1 MDYSLFGQK
10 FTRHAGITQ
19 LMDDLNQ
26 GLLNPDAIMLGGGNP
41 AAIPEMQTAF
51 SQQMAQQLAD
61 GDLLQALANYDGP
74 KGKDSFTTALAGLLQ
89 REYGWPITADN
100 IALTNG
106 SQTAFFY
113 LFNLLAGD
121 FATQKKKVL
130 FPLAPE
136 YIGYADSALCE
147 EMFVAGKP
155 SISLLDDG
163 LFKYHIDFDTLDVTD
178 DIGLI
183 CVSRPTNPTGNVL
196 TDEEI
201 QHLDEI
207 ARAKGIPLL
216 IDNAYGTPFPNIIFS
231 DVTPFW
237 NDNTILCMS
246 LSKLGLPG
254 ARCGIVIAPPTLIQ
268 ALGNLSGIINLA
280 PGGIG
285 PTLMRPWVD
294 NGEIIRL
301 SRDIIRPFYEQ
312 RAWQTVD
319 LLQQAIPAPRLRIH
333 KPEGALFLWLWFEGL
348 PIHSQELYQR
358 LKERGLILV
367 PGHYFFAGIQDPQ
380 WRHRQECMRLNY
392 AQHPD
397 NVAAGIQILAQTIDE
412 LADTWRN

>member
-1 MDYSLFGQK
+1 MHFSQFGSK

-19 LMDDLNQ
+19 LMEDLNQ

-41 AAIPEMQTAF
+41 AAIPAMTEEFTAE
-51 SQQMAQQLAD
+51 AEH
-61 GDLLQALANYDGP
+61 LLHQGELLKAMANYDGP
-74 KGKDSFTTALAGLLQ
+74 QGRDSFTQALAELLK
-89 REYGWPITADN
+89 REYGWNITAKN

-113 LFNLLAGD
+113 LFNLLAGE
-121 FATQKKKVL
+121 FAGGQRKKVL

-147 EMFVAGKP
+147 EMFVACKP
-155 SISLLDDG
+155 NIELLEGG
-163 LFKYHIDFDTLDVTD
+163 LFKYRVNFAELEVGD

-201 QHLDEI
+201 HHLDEI

-216 IDNAYGTPFPNIIFS
+216 IDNAYGTPFPNIIFTE
-231 DVTPFW
+231 VQPFW
-237 NDNTILCMS
+237 NENTILCMS

-254 ARCGIVIAPPTLIQ
+254 TRCGIVIGPETLIQ
-268 ALGNLSGIINLA
+268 AIGNLSGIINLA
-280 PGGIG
+280 PGGVG
-285 PTLMRPWVD
+285 PTMVQRWVE
-294 NGEIIRL
+294 NGDIIRL
-301 SRDIIRPFYEQ
+301 SEQHIRPFYE
-312 RAWQTVD
+312 AKA
-319 LLQQAIPAPRLRIH
+319 QQAVQWLQAAIPHPKLRIH

-358 LKERGLILV
+358 LKQRGLIV
-367 PGHYFFAGIQDPQ
+367 APGHYFFPGITDTHWQHQ
-380 WRHRQECMRLNY
+380 YECLRLNY
-392 AQHPD
+392 AQD
-397 NVAAGIQILAQTIDE
+397 ADKVRNGIAILAE
-412 LADTWRN
+412 VLAEIC